1 MSADAQVEGPNSGVN
16 EQKMTCTITNRSGR
30 LVSFRGNSGQT
41 WHLAPFASIALMNV
55 EVTNNPKIQ
64 KLEANGI
71 IAVQQ
76 TEQLESVRPESQR
89 ARTKRSRQHK
99 KR

>member
-1 MSADAQVEGPNSGVN
+1 
-16 EQKMTCTITNRSGR
+16 MTCTITNRSGR
-30 LVSFRGNSGQT
+30 LVSFRGNGGET
-41 WHLAPFASIALMNV
+41 WHLAPFASIAVMDV

-64 KLEANGI
+64 KLEANGM

-76 TEQLESVRPESQR
+76 TEQLESVRPKSQR
-89 ARTKRSRQHK
+89 TRTTRSRQDK

>member
-1 MSADAQVEGPNSGVN
+1 
-16 EQKMTCTITNRSGR
+16 MTCTVTNRSGT

-41 WHLAPFASIALMNV
+41 WHLAPFTSIAVMDV
-55 EVTNNPKIQ
+55 EVTNNPKVQ

-71 IAVQQ
+71 IAVQH

-89 ARTKRSRQHK
+89 ARTTRSRQDK

>member
-1 MSADAQVEGPNSGVN
+1 
-16 EQKMTCTITNRSGR
+16 MTYTITNRSGR
-30 LVSFRGNSGQT
+30 LVSFRGNGGET
-41 WHLAPFASIALMNV
+41 WHLAPFASIAVMDV

-64 KLEANGI
+64 KLEANGM

-76 TEQLESVRPESQR
+76 TEQLEPVRPESQR
-89 ARTKRSRQHK
+89 ARTTRSRQDK

>member
-1 MSADAQVEGPNSGVN
+1 
-16 EQKMTCTITNRSGR
+16 MTCTITNRSSR
-30 LVSFRGNSGQT
+30 LVSFRGNGGET
-41 WHLAPFASIALMNV
+41 WHLAPFASIAVMDV

-64 KLEANGI
+64 KLEANGV

-76 TEQLESVRPESQR
+76 TEELESVRPESQR
-89 ARTKRSRQHK
+89 TRTTRSRQDK